1 MTQPG
6 IENLRS
12 VEKYLSGA
20 RLGLMTNPTGV
31 DSRLRSTIDLLYGSH
46 CLSALFACEH
56 GVRGDIQA
64 GQQVDTFVDPDTGLP
79 VFSCFGKNAHLT
91 EEMLAAFDVF
101 VFDMQDVGARFYT
114 YLYSLSYAMEDC
126 ARAGKPVV
134 VLDRPN
140 PLGGLQVE
148 GTLLEPR
155 LHSFVGEYPM
165 PTRYGLTIGEYAL
178 WVKDHLKLDLSLHI
192 APMIGWERRMRYQ
205 DTGLCFVPPSPNC
218 ATLHAADI
226 YTGTCIFEGTNISEG
241 RGTTLPFEYIGAPFV
256 NGPALSQRMN
266 ALGLPGVLFR
276 PAWFTPQ
283 FAKYPG
289 ELCSGVQI
297 HLTNP
302 RAARPFEIGLRL
314 MEAIRSLHG
323 DKLEWRGFEPNGSAS
338 VDRLLGT
345 DAFRLGQMDADAL
358 LAYHAPRIAAWQAQ
372 SRAFWLYS

>member
-1 MTQPG
+1 
-6 IENLRS
+6 
-12 VEKYLSGA
+12 
-20 RLGLMTNPTGV
+20 
-31 DSRLRSTIDLLYGSH
+31 
-46 CLSALFACEH
+46 
-56 GVRGDIQA
+56 
-64 GQQVDTFVDPDTGLP
+64 
-79 VFSCFGKNAHLT
+79 
-91 EEMLAAFDVF
+91 
-101 VFDMQDVGARFYT
+101 
-114 YLYSLSYAMEDC
+114 
-126 ARAGKPVV
+126 
-134 VLDRPN
+134 
-140 PLGGLQVE
+140 
-148 GTLLEPR
+148 
-155 LHSFVGEYPM
+155 
-165 PTRYGLTIGEYAL
+165 
-178 WVKDHLKLDLSLHI
+178 
-192 APMIGWERRMRYQ
+192 MRYQ